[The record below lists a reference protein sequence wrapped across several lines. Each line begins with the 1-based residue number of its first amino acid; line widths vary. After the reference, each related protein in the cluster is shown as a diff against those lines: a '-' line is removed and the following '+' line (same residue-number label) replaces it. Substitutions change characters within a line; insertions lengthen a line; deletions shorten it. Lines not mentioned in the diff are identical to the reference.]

1 MKNVYERQ
9 NSKCRNAETVETVG
23 SEFPADLT
31 TGQHPLMMMMM
42 MICMSIEVYC
52 FEVLKSVCFVSWMVK
67 FPSSKSCAE
76 FPKGR
81 IANTHVRFKECS

>member
-42 MICMSIEVYC
+42 MMMIDLYVYWGLLLWSLEKRL
-52 FEVLKSVCFVSWMVK
+52 FRELDGEI
-67 FPSSKSCAE
+67 P
-76 FPKGR
+76 
-81 IANTHVRFKECS
+81 

>member
-42 MICMSIEVYC
+42 IDLY
-52 FEVLKSVCFVSWMVK
+52 VCWGLLLWSLEKRLFRELDGEI
-67 FPSSKSCAE
+67 P
-76 FPKGR
+76 
-81 IANTHVRFKECS
+81 